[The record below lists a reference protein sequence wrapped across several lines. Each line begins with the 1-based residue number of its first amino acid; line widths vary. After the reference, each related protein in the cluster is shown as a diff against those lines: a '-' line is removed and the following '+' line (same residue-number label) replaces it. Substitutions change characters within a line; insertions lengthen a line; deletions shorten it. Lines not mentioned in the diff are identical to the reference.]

1 MVRRLVEQQ
10 QIRVAA
16 EGSRERGTRELAA
29 GECLEGPVEIRLGEA
44 EPTGNGG
51 GALAPGVA
59 AGVLEPRLRVGV
71 ASERRLVVLA
81 GRHPLLQVS
90 KLALGRDEVG
100 GAGQHVLAQRQTLVE
115 RRPLVMERDA
125 RPLGEHELA
134 ALVVGLAVEDPQQ
147 RRLAGA
153 VRSRERDPLAALDLE
168 RDAVEELPAGKLLA
182 ELGCDH
188 QGHADRVEAAEP
200 EDYEVAR

>member
-1 MVRRLVEQQ
+1 
-10 QIRVAA
+10 
-16 EGSRERGTRELAA
+16 
-29 GECLEGPVEIRLGEA
+29 
-44 EPTGNGG
+44 
-51 GALAPGVA
+51 
-59 AGVLEPRLRVGV
+59 
-71 ASERRLVVLA
+71 
-81 GRHPLLQVS
+81 
-90 KLALGRDEVG
+90 
-100 GAGQHVLAQRQTLVE
+100 QHVLAQGQALVE

-182 ELGCDH
+182 ELGCDD
-188 QGHADRVEAAEP
+188 QGHADRVESRGVGGLRGCPINLGSLPAELAVGR
-200 EDYEVAR
+200 DAGRYENTGTEGALVEELE